1 MPQSSVARPRQGC
14 GDEFGLQNG
23 PNGEARM
30 LQNCACKSECNRN
43 AESYEALSHR
53 LIKADIDGK
62 KARFRDESR
71 LEFAL
76 TVVVYRRCA

>member
-1 MPQSSVARPRQGC
+1 MQ
-14 GDEFGLQNG
+14 L
-23 PNGEARM
+23 
-30 LQNCACKSECNRN
+30 NCACRADCNRN

-62 KARFRDESR
+62 KARFRGESR

>member
-1 MPQSSVARPRQGC
+1 
-14 GDEFGLQNG
+14 
-23 PNGEARM
+23 M
-30 LQNCACKSECNRN
+30 LQNCACRGGCNSN
-43 AESYEALSHR
+43 AEPYKALSHR

>member
-1 MPQSSVARPRQGC
+1 
-14 GDEFGLQNG
+14 
-23 PNGEARM
+23 M